1 MSLFSK
7 RKPLPTDGMT
17 VELRLAT
24 LEEVK
29 RENRFYK
36 KVKRW
41 LSYPF
46 QFFDKFYRTGLIL
59 KHKEMSEPIAKTND
73 YRRFTTPF
81 YTFFM
86 NYQIVN
92 HEPMMRAFLKAPRNS
107 GDADGLFK
115 SNHGIEE
122 MVGFV
127 RLVYP
132 NEKITLDDCIFTTR
146 DKVEGVDLL
155 AKYRQPLLEFI
166 GPMASQHHISNIYEI
181 VLDKIAHLNESFLLA
196 PLCGDY
202 SFSVLSKLLLGHPGP
217 FEKMTEAVEFYNQW
231 MIKSGQRRALND
243 KEKERLESSLETF
256 RIEIDKVI
264 ELAKNNAPNT
274 EYVQSLLNN
283 PQYTSIQIKTM
294 LIVLF
299 FAGHETSSALLTYLL
314 WQLAR
319 HPDIQAELAAE
330 LETNDL
336 SKILES
342 RKLTSVVMEALRLF
356 NSVYFIY
363 REAAHDLIY
372 TVKESEEIIHQQVFS
387 KGTPFFSCPFLASRN
402 PMKYPK
408 ADQFNPKRFDSETFQ
423 SRNMSWLPFGFG
435 KHACPGQ
442 WLAFLEIKLFV
453 IGMLK
458 NYALTTDTQTVSF
471 KGFATLQIGNEIVVK
486 AEKRK

>member
-1 MSLFSK
+1 
-7 RKPLPTDGMT
+7 
-17 VELRLAT
+17 
-24 LEEVK
+24 
-29 RENRFYK
+29 
-36 KVKRW
+36 
-41 LSYPF
+41 
-46 QFFDKFYRTGLIL
+46 
-59 KHKEMSEPIAKTND
+59 
-73 YRRFTTPF
+73 
-81 YTFFM
+81 
-86 NYQIVN
+86 
-92 HEPMMRAFLKAPRNS
+92 
-107 GDADGLFK
+107 
-115 SNHGIEE
+115 
-122 MVGFV
+122 
-127 RLVYP
+127 
-132 NEKITLDDCIFTTR
+132 
-146 DKVEGVDLL
+146 
-155 AKYRQPLLEFI
+155 
-166 GPMASQHHISNIYEI
+166 
-181 VLDKIAHLNESFLLA
+181 
-196 PLCGDY
+196 
-202 SFSVLSKLLLGHPGP
+202 
-217 FEKMTEAVEFYNQW
+217 
-231 MIKSGQRRALND
+231 
-243 KEKERLESSLETF
+243 
-256 RIEIDKVI
+256 
-264 ELAKNNAPNT
+264 
-274 EYVQSLLNN
+274 VQSLLNN